1 MVLIRNKVNIRFGHS
16 QGYKNIEEDLNELN
30 YVSAITETFNQLSC
44 FNNNGTL
51 TQYDDDPLGRRIA
64 KP

>member
-51 TQYDDDPLGRRIA
+51 TQ
-64 KP
+64 